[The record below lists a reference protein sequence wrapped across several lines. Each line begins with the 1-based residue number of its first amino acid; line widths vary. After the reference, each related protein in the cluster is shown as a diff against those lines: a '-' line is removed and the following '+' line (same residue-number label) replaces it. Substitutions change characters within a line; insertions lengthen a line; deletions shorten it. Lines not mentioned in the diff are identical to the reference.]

1 MEQKTTGNK
10 NAQRITSPAELHD
23 VMRVSS
29 PRVWIILI
37 VITALLLALIVVAA
51 TRTLENT
58 MDIKV
63 TVQTIT
69 APDGGGETAEG
80 AQIRR
85 ILGSV
90 ALDRMNLVNTGMTV
104 RFSNVTGKIGM
115 LTKNETEDAAVIEI
129 IPDSEPV
136 LLPDGIYDGKLVL
149 ETTTP
154 IRFLLN

>member
-1 MEQKTTGNK
+1 MEQKTGGSK

-37 VITALLLALIVVAA
+37 VITALLIALIVVAA

-63 TVQTIT
+63 TVQTV
-69 APDGGGETAEG
+69 APDGTGEAADG

-115 LTKNETEDAAVIEI
+115 LTKNEAEGADVIEI
-129 IPDSEPV
+129 IPDSEPI

>member
-1 MEQKTTGNK
+1 MEQKTAGNK

-37 VITALLLALIVVAA
+37 VITALLIALIVVAA

-63 TVQTIT
+63 TVQTV
-69 APDGGGETAEG
+69 APDGTGEAADG

-90 ALDRMNLVNTGMTV
+90 ALDRMNLVNTGMAV
-104 RFSNVTGKIGM
+104 LFSNVTGKIGM
-115 LTKNETEDAAVIEI
+115 LTKNEAEDADVIEI

-136 LLPDGIYDGKLVL
+136 LLPDGTYDGKLVL